1 MCPFLERFFNLGGP
15 RGTQLKKLQNLDPF
29 GYISILTPQLF
40 DLLLGIK
47 VQVYERKMLRIL
59 KADKVNQIFTLEI
72 GQKDLRNVIEAVDN
86 MVEKQQKT
94 LLENLPSEDQVR
106 QKLDDYK
113 ALKEEL
119 RKIWETLVQ

>member
-1 MCPFLERFFNLGGP
+1 
-15 RGTQLKKLQNLDPF
+15 
-29 GYISILTPQLF
+29 
-40 DLLLGIK
+40 
-47 VQVYERKMLRIL
+47 MLRIL

-119 RKIWETLVQ
+119 RKIWESLVQ

>member
-1 MCPFLERFFNLGGP
+1 M
-15 RGTQLKKLQNLDPF
+15 
-29 GYISILTPQLF
+29 
-40 DLLLGIK
+40 
-47 VQVYERKMLRIL
+47 YERKMLRIL
-59 KADKVNQIFTLEI
+59 KADKVNGIFTLEI
-72 GQKDLRNVIEAVDN
+72 SEKDLINVIEAVDN

-119 RKIWETLVQ
+119 RKIWETLIQ